1 MSRIFFLVFIV
12 VILLTIRRR
21 GSKVSQEELRV
32 KSFPSPGDEGSFI
45 QGVKDCIP
53 TLLGYLS
60 IGFAAGVLEKT
71 AGLSIMEITLLSV
84 LLYAGSAQFIA
95 AGMIAAGSSAT
106 AIVIT
111 IFFVN
116 LRHIL
121 LSAALSPYFRHLTAF
136 KNMLVGSLL
145 TDETFGVAI
154 NEAAKKKQLNE
165 KWMHG
170 LNLTAYLN
178 WIFANIAG
186 AYFGQW
192 ISNPEKLGLDFA
204 LPAMFIGLLVLAI
217 VSRKKIRLDVIVAI
231 CAVVIAVGVTIV
243 YPGNMG
249 VIIATVVAS
258 TIGMVIDKWK

>member
-1 MSRIFFLVFIV
+1 M
-12 VILLTIRRR
+12 
-21 GSKVSQEELRV
+21 SQEELQL
-32 KSFPSPGDEGSFI
+32 KSFSTSNEEGSFI

-106 AIVIT
+106 AIMIT

-121 LSAALSPYFRHLTAF
+121 LSAALSPYFRHLSVF

-154 NEAAKKKQLNE
+154 NEAAKKKHIHE

-178 WIFANIAG
+178 WIIANIAG

-192 ISNPEKLGLDFA
+192 IANPERFGLDFA

-217 VSRKKIRLDVIVAI
+217 VSRKRIKLDVVVAI
-231 CAVVIAVGVTIV
+231 CAVIIAVGVTIV
-243 YPGNMG
+243 YPGNLG
-249 VIIATVVAS
+249 VIVATVVAS

>member
-1 MSRIFFLVFIV
+1 MGREQLQVEALSNA
-12 VILLTIRRR
+12 
-21 GSKVSQEELRV
+21 GEQ
-32 KSFPSPGDEGSFI
+32 GSFM

-71 AGLSIMEITLLSV
+71 AGLSIMEIALMSI

-95 AGMIAAGSSAT
+95 AGMIAAGSSAMG
-106 AIVIT
+106 IIIT
-111 IFFVN
+111 ILFVN

-136 KNMLVGSLL
+136 RNMLVGSLL

-154 NEAAKKKQLNE
+154 NEAAKRKQIDE

-170 LNLTAYLN
+170 LNVTAYLN
-178 WIFANIAG
+178 WIAANLAG

-192 ISNPEKLGLDFA
+192 IANPEQLGLDFA
-204 LPAMFIGLLVLAI
+204 LPAMFIGLLVLAMM
-217 VSRKKIRLDVIVAI
+217 SRKQIRLDIVVAI
-231 CAVVIAVGVTIV
+231 SAVVIAVGVSV
-243 YPGNMG
+243 LYPGNLG
-249 VIIATVVAS
+249 VIVATLCAS
-258 TIGMVIDKWK
+258 TIGMVIERWK